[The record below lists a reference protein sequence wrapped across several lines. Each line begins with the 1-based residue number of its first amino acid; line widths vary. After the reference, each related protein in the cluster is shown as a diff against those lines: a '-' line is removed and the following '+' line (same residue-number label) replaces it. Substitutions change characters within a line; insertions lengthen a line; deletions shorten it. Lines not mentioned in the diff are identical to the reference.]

1 MAVKKENLIDRIRIF
16 SLSFLFSFTSF
27 AALKID
33 SPTPD
38 FTLTSIE
45 GKQVKLSDYKG
56 KIVVLEWFN
65 PGCPFSRKHYKS
77 GNMQSLQS
85 EYTNKG
91 VVWLTINSTYPKHP
105 NFISSEK
112 AVAFVKEEEVKCTAM
127 LMDPDGKVGKIYG
140 AKTTPHMF
148 VIDQQGNL
156 VYQGAID
163 DTPSPWVNPKTAR
176 NYVRM
181 ALDEIL
187 AGKPVSTP
195 ETKPYGCSIKYE
207 D

>member
-1 MAVKKENLIDRIRIF
+1 MG
-16 SLSFLFSFTSF
+16 SL
-27 AALKID
+27 A
-33 SPTPD
+33 PD
-38 FTLTSIE
+38 FALTSIE

-65 PGCPFSRKHYKS
+65 PGCPFVQKHYKNE
-77 GNMQSLQS
+77 NMQSLQS
-85 EYTNKG
+85 EFTGKG
-91 VVWLTINSTYPKHP
+91 VVWLTINSTHPKHP
-105 NFISSEK
+105 NFMTPKK
-112 AVAFVKEEEVKCTAM
+112 ATAMVKEKGMKCTEM

-148 VIDQQGNL
+148 IVNQQEKL

-163 DTPSPWVNPKTAR
+163 DTPSPWADPKVAQ

-187 AGKPVSTP
+187 VRKPVSIH